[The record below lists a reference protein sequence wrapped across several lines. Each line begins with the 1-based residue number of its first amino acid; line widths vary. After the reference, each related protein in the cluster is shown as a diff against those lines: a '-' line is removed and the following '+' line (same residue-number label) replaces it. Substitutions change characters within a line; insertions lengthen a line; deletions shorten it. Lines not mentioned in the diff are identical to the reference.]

1 MAQSKISSLDETN
14 QNYPTI
20 TIAIVGHGV
29 DLINEPL
36 RDDDTNIRI
45 FSRAGQPFCLGI
57 AYENITDFVENLYL
71 SNERRETKNIKS
83 SYQMLREVAEHYNTT
98 EKDTQFKEMCD
109 REIITKP
116 LIIEP
121 FKHTKQNIECKK
133 HNNIYTPTYDHKYF
147 FTDNNPP
154 FAGQNQICV
163 LETINH
169 TSISNINYNAGTN
182 LAMEKYFIKHSDIT
196 DRKLLYENII
206 NKFLKKFNLEPDLE
220 TDLSSEY
227 KKNLEVLKSK
237 YPPQYVSLDPRIK
250 EELDAKINALLLNSK
265 LTRYSNNIFEN
276 IPFVNLAKIIND
288 FNNET
293 SEIHRLV
300 NEKDDSII
308 TEKCKEMSFKDVE
321 DREMRKNIRNL
332 RINFMKPESD
342 NLLNKSINLSEII
355 AFLKSEGFVIINI
368 IDFTCRY
375 VPNYLDDAYI
385 ESELPEDKIKR
396 DKKLESI
403 REYQENQAMG
413 SESILINKGGR
424 KNRKT
429 KRKKS
434 KKGRKSRINKNKS
447 KN

>member
-1 MAQSKISSLDETN
+1 
-14 QNYPTI
+14 
-20 TIAIVGHGV
+20 
-29 DLINEPL
+29 
-36 RDDDTNIRI
+36 
-45 FSRAGQPFCLGI
+45 
-57 AYENITDFVENLYL
+57 
-71 SNERRETKNIKS
+71 
-83 SYQMLREVAEHYNTT
+83 
-98 EKDTQFKEMCD
+98 
-109 REIITKP
+109 
-116 LIIEP
+116 
-121 FKHTKQNIECKK
+121 
-133 HNNIYTPTYDHKYF
+133 
-147 FTDNNPP
+147 
-154 FAGQNQICV
+154 
-163 LETINH
+163 
-169 TSISNINYNAGTN
+169 
-182 LAMEKYFIKHSDIT
+182 MEKYFIKHSDIT